1 MFGYNTIQD
10 ESVAVAVTPDAS
22 LTEADLKDIKDKDLE
37 ALENELSQA
46 QDVDA
51 FMDSWLDLV
60 DRTREEIL

>member
-37 ALENELSQA
+37 ALENELTQA

>member
-46 QDVDA
+46 
-51 FMDSWLDLV
+51 
-60 DRTREEIL
+60 